1 VSVQQVIE
9 RLAVRLGTGAIEPG
23 PEGEYTL
30 IFDDQLDLQLLPFE
44 SSHLLIRSR
53 LGTFPEARQLR
64 EGEFRVLLNRNLANL
79 RRQSEIVTI
88 DRQQRAVWIYRMLRI
103 PADRTDE
110 SALFAVLE
118 EFLNSLEW
126 WRGVAKEAS
135 APPPGPMMFL
145 RP

>member
-1 VSVQQVIE
+1 M
-9 RLAVRLGTGAIEPG
+9 RLGAGPIEPG
-23 PEGEYTL
+23 PEGEFTL

-44 SSHLLIRSR
+44 GSHLLIRSR
-53 LGTFPEARQLR
+53 LGTFPDDRQQREA
-64 EGEFRVLLNRNLANL
+64 EFRVLLNRNLANL

-88 DRQQRAVWIYRMLRI
+88 DRQQRVVWIYRMLRV

-110 SALFAVLE
+110 SALLDVLE

-126 WRGVAKEAS
+126 WRGVAQEAS
-135 APPPGPMMFL
+135 ASPPAAMMFL